1 MKYTNSQL
9 NIIYDK
15 RPDLIQRPE
24 PTLNDAIVAFLK
36 KYEVFVAPP
45 KSNRAVDGAI
55 TGAVTGMVGADVG
68 GDMAMIQGQNKQTK
82 LQEWT
87 SWKQWAL
94 DHKDFPKFQ
103 TDFFNEVDEYNKNI
117 DRKLEDPEVQKELDE
132 LFTEDAKMKRIFN
145 ILFAILIPSLVGGIV
160 FISTFQ
166 SYNNEQNQSSFLIL
180 IIKSLINYEYLFKA
194 KSMIFFAIGAAT
206 LEPFPICSAT
216 TVIAYLGLS

>member
-15 RPDLIQRPE
+15 RPDLIQKPE

-36 KYEVFVAPP
+36 KYEVYVTPP
-45 KSNRAVDGAI
+45 TGNRAIDGAI
-55 TGAVTGMVGADVG
+55 TGAVTGMAGADVG

-117 DRKLEDPEVQKELDE
+117 DKKLEDPEVQKELDK

-166 SYNNEQNQSSFLIL
+166 SYNNEQNQSSFLI
-180 IIKSLINYEYLFKA
+180 K
-194 KSMIFFAIGAAT
+194 
-206 LEPFPICSAT
+206 
-216 TVIAYLGLS
+216 

>member
-1 MKYTNSQL
+1 MKYTDRQI
-9 NIIYDK
+9 NIIYDN
-15 RPDLIQRPE
+15 RPDLIQKPE

-36 KYEVFVAPP
+36 KYEVYVTPP
-45 KSNRAVDGAI
+45 SGNRAIDGAI
-55 TGAVTGMVGADVG
+55 TGAVTGMAGADVG

-117 DRKLEDPEVQKELDE
+117 DKKLEDPEVQKELDK
-132 LFTEDAKMKRIFN
+132 LFTEEAKMKRIFN
-145 ILFAILIPSLVGGIV
+145 ILFAILIPALVGGIV

-166 SYNNEQNQSSFLIL
+166 SYNNEQNQSSFLI
-180 IIKSLINYEYLFKA
+180 K
-194 KSMIFFAIGAAT
+194 
-206 LEPFPICSAT
+206 
-216 TVIAYLGLS
+216 

>member
-1 MKYTNSQL
+1 MKYTDRQI
-9 NIIYDK
+9 NIIYDN
-15 RPDLIQRPE
+15 RPNLIQKPE

-36 KYEVFVAPP
+36 KYEVYVTPP
-45 KSNRAVDGAI
+45 SGNRAIDGAI
-55 TGAVTGMVGADVG
+55 TGAVTGMAGADVG

-117 DRKLEDPEVQKELDE
+117 DKKLEDPEVQKELDK
-132 LFTEDAKMKRIFN
+132 LFTEEAKMKRIFN

-166 SYNNEQNQSSFLIL
+166 SYNNEQNQSSLLI
-180 IIKSLINYEYLFKA
+180 K
-194 KSMIFFAIGAAT
+194 
-206 LEPFPICSAT
+206 
-216 TVIAYLGLS
+216 

>member
-1 MKYTNSQL
+1 MKYTDRQI
-9 NIIYDK
+9 NIIYDN
-15 RPDLIQRPE
+15 RPDLIQKPE

-36 KYEVFVAPP
+36 KYEVYVTPP
-45 KSNRAVDGAI
+45 SGNRAIDGAL
-55 TGAVTGMVGADVG
+55 TGAVTGMAGADVG

-117 DRKLEDPEVQKELDE
+117 DKKLEDPEVQKELDK
-132 LFTEDAKMKRIFN
+132 LFTEEAKMKWIFN
-145 ILFAILIPSLVGGIV
+145 ILFAILFPSLVGGIV

-166 SYNNEQNQSSFLIL
+166 SYNNEQNQSSFLI
-180 IIKSLINYEYLFKA
+180 K
-194 KSMIFFAIGAAT
+194 
-206 LEPFPICSAT
+206 
-216 TVIAYLGLS
+216 

>member
-15 RPDLIQRPE
+15 RPDLIQKPE

-36 KYEVFVAPP
+36 KYEVYVTPP
-45 KSNRAVDGAI
+45 TGNRAIDGAI
-55 TGAVTGMVGADVG
+55 TGAVTGMAGADVG

-117 DRKLEDPEVQKELDE
+117 DKKLEDPEVQKELDK

-166 SYNNEQNQSSFLIL
+166 SYNNEQNQSSLLI
-180 IIKSLINYEYLFKA
+180 K
-194 KSMIFFAIGAAT
+194 
-206 LEPFPICSAT
+206 
-216 TVIAYLGLS
+216 

>member
-1 MKYTNSQL
+1 MKYSERQL
-9 NIIYDK
+9 
-15 RPDLIQRPE
+15 DLILDKYPKFIKKRT

-36 KYEVFVAPP
+36 KYEVYVTPP
-45 KSNRAVDGAI
+45 KGNRAIDGAI
-55 TGAVTGMVGADVG
+55 TGAVTGLAGADVG
-68 GDMAMIQGQNKQTK
+68 GDMAMIQGQSKQTK

-117 DRKLEDPEVQKELDE
+117 DKKLEDPEVQKELDK
-132 LFTEDAKMKRIFN
+132 LFTEEAKMKRIFN

-166 SYNNEQNQSSFLIL
+166 SYNNEQNQSSFLI
-180 IIKSLINYEYLFKA
+180 K
-194 KSMIFFAIGAAT
+194 
-206 LEPFPICSAT
+206 
-216 TVIAYLGLS
+216 